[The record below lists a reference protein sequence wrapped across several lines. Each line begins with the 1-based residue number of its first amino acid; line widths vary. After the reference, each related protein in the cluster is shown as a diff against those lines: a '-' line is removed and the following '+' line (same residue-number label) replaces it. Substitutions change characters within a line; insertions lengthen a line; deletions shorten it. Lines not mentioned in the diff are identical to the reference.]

1 MSDDESET
9 LINDL
14 TNFDNLTD
22 AKEYI
27 YDLLKIKKKKTIKQ
41 CIKDNKLDIAI
52 FLIKLGNYEDT
63 KCFKHLIQSKYPINN
78 FADLFRLFTTKNNI
92 NNCINILSFLMKKY
106 NFLYNIEIYK
116 YVYFLC
122 NHFILN
128 IKLLN
133 NNNLNILFKFIDILL
148 SNLHELIT
156 TNKNNYSYSYNL
168 YLQECKYNIILF
180 NNILSIQSYKNK
192 YINLYNLYLAYTNI
206 FENVVYTSESLFFC
220 STKKQLKYI
229 LNKYPDCIN
238 ELYLNKNALY
248 YVKNIEIFKY
258 LKTKYNMQITP
269 EIIQHYTHMI
279 KINFLNEL
287 YEEILLYLNEPI
299 ELIKLNKL
307 KIINTISIN
316 DTLNIINLLIPITL
330 YNNFDYA
337 NIKMYFEFVINTDH
351 HFKYNQNYN
360 EKLLQLC
367 LNLHEKNIEFCYS
380 ILLILN
386 ISVNKL
392 IELLN
397 AKPSLNLINYIE
409 TKYTKYRPNLLFF
422 CINLEQTKYIYNL
435 IPNSYV
441 KNTFNQTPLFFCCTK
456 EQIDY
461 YIDKLNID
469 QDEILEA
476 YNMYNKSSQIN
487 KSRNVPDNLNWCLEC
502 KNALYKHISA
512 VNLIIKLNI
521 PIQDLTP
528 KQIYQYAEY
537 KKSLE
542 TSSDN

>member
-1 MSDDESET
+1 
-9 LINDL
+9 
-14 TNFDNLTD
+14 
-22 AKEYI
+22 
-27 YDLLKIKKKKTIKQ
+27 
-41 CIKDNKLDIAI
+41 
-52 FLIKLGNYEDT
+52 
-63 KCFKHLIQSKYPINN
+63 
-78 FADLFRLFTTKNNI
+78 
-92 NNCINILSFLMKKY
+92 
-106 NFLYNIEIYK
+106 
-116 YVYFLC
+116 
-122 NHFILN
+122 
-128 IKLLN
+128 
-133 NNNLNILFKFIDILL
+133 
-148 SNLHELIT
+148 LHELIT

-180 NNILSIQSYKNK
+180 NNILSIKSYKNK

-269 EIIQHYTHMI
+269 EIIKHYTHMI

-476 YNMYNKSSQIN
+476 YNMYNKSS
-487 KSRNVPDNLNWCLEC
+487 NVPDNLNWCLEC

-521 PIQDLTP
+521 PIQNLTP
-528 KQIYQYAEY
+528 QQIYQYAEY

-542 TSSDN
+542 N